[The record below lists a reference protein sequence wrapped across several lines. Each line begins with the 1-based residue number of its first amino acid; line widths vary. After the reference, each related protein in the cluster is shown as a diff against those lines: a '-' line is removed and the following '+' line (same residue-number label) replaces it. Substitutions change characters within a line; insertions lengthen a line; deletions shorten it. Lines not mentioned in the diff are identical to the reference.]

1 MKLVASP
8 HDQLLYQD
16 QWLQVGRFWVSSNEH
31 DFAYTGPVENHVI
44 VFPSLPV
51 EIHYSHRES
60 VVAEPMV
67 AICYNRGCEYRRRA
81 LNPRG
86 NLCWWFAYEDSVL
99 ADATGTSARNPFRQ
113 RWVPVPGD
121 VFMFMRALV
130 ANEAQTDP
138 DQTCTELMP
147 VSLEALAL
155 AVIPALLSGVALA
168 LGLSF
173 ALLLANA
180 QNAG

>member
-1 MKLVASP
+1 MLVVR
-8 HDQLLYQD
+8 LRGLG
-16 QWLQVGRFWVSSNEH
+16 VGRRH
-31 DFAYTGPVENHVI
+31 GD
-44 VFPSLPV
+44 
-51 EIHYSHRES
+51 
-60 VVAEPMV
+60 
-67 AICYNRGCEYRRRA
+67 
-81 LNPRG
+81 
-86 NLCWWFAYEDSVL
+86 
-99 ADATGTSARNPFRQ
+99 FRQ
-113 RWVPVPGD
+113 KPVPTTLGTG
-121 VFMFMRALV
+121 APGTLSCSCAPV